1 MIQGV
6 HVKPR
11 RVIADPRGDVLHM
24 LKRTDDVFTEFG
36 EMYFSKIHP
45 GQQKGWRR
53 HRVAFSQLSVPV
65 GSVHFVLFDD
75 RDESPTK
82 GQRADVS
89 IGETSHHLLTIPPLV
104 WYAFENSGVNTALI
118 GSCSSIPHDPTE
130 SDRREFSDT
139 RMPPL
144 QGR

>member
-1 MIQGV
+1 
-6 HVKPR
+6 
-11 RVIADPRGDVLHM
+11 
-24 LKRTDDVFTEFG
+24 
-36 EMYFSKIHP
+36 
-45 GQQKGWRR
+45 
-53 HRVAFSQLSVPV
+53 
-65 GSVHFVLFDD
+65 LFDD